1 MKQGEQAMSA
11 QVGNDTTKPKL
22 LWGTQDM
29 ASFLGVSDRR
39 LQQLVDE
46 GVAVREAR
54 GKYNA
59 LETISNYLM
68 LVRDGG
74 NGEAAVSKDDLVKEQ
89 IRWTK
94 IRADKDAAALAILHG
109 EIVMIED
116 ACALL
121 AEEVGS
127 VRAAIEGE
135 ENQLVDKLSGRIL
148 EPAQVAM
155 ELRASRA
162 RAFKHVTLDTDKP
175 RRPVTKE
182 VPQEFLN
189 DDDEFQSPVPGG
201 DAG

>member
-1 MKQGEQAMSA
+1 MSSKDEEA
-11 QVGNDTTKPKL
+11 TKPKL

-29 ASFLGVSDRR
+29 AAFLGVSDRR

-59 LETISNYLM
+59 LETISNYLALM
-68 LVRDGG
+68 RDGG
-74 NGEAAVSKDDLVKEQ
+74 GGEVVDDKAALVKEQ
-89 IRWTK
+89 RRWTK

-121 AEEVGS
+121 AEEAGS
-127 VRAAIEGE
+127 VRAALEGE
-135 ENQLVDKLSGRIL
+135 ENQLVDKFSGRIL
-148 EPAQVAM
+148 EPAEVAI
-155 ELRASRA
+155 ELRASRE
-162 RAFKHVTLDTDKP
+162 RAFKHVTLDTDNP

-189 DDDEFQSPVPGG
+189 DDTDIEHPVPGG
-201 DAG
+201 DAE